1 MTAYF
6 LKTKINKRKI
16 DYFFFYFLF
25 ICVTETGNKSSVNM
39 VRNMVLRRVIQ
50 GSEFTPE
57 LLRIL
62 ANDTEKGMSSSLRNQ
77 KDEKGL

>member
-1 MTAYF
+1 M
-6 LKTKINKRKI
+6 
-16 DYFFFYFLF
+16 
-25 ICVTETGNKSSVNM
+25 TETGNKSSVNM